1 MGLALGMAL
10 EFYASVANELK
21 IKARNVC
28 KQNPR
33 FVEVTEEKLLGEAFW
48 NRHHE

>member
-10 EFYASVANELK
+10 EFYTSVANELK
-21 IKARNVC
+21 IKTRNFC
-28 KQNPR
+28 RQNPR

-48 NRHHE
+48 HPHPK